1 MRIPIAVKLI
11 SLTLSFLILSTV
23 LFVYVSSLELTTA
36 MVLREEEANKSY
48 AENKATEVDQ
58 ILTALKEKTEI
69 NGALLMKARPT
80 SKDPGSLA
88 ISRDQ
93 INAEKELEF
102 NFSRDR
108 SLLALEIVERQGQ
121 NFQSIILQ
129 PKKSWLEE
137 KKLQETVFVRART
150 EADFPLHFVFQ
161 KNLEVMNISPNK
173 ETPVFALGLPLVQDA
188 QNQVSHI
195 VVAYY
200 DLRLLQNSFS
210 QDSER
215 TFFLS
220 DRRGILLAHQ
230 NEQLA
235 LTRKNFK
242 SMPVLKLAFES
253 TLPQKQISFEDKE
266 TAESS
271 IGAYVKNLA
280 FGTTVVATIQKRIVL
295 EPAENVKR
303 EAIKMAGYMI
313 SGALI
318 LIFLFSVTL
327 TSPIEKLAGLIQHVA
342 RGDFN
347 IKAKHLVK
355 SHDEVGDLAAAFDN
369 MTEGLKERDKV
380 KNLFSKF
387 HGSSVAEDLLKNDI
401 GVGGQNKQV
410 TVFFSDIRGFTSF
423 SEQRTPEEVVQMLNE
438 YFEVMVSI
446 INRNH
451 GVVDKFIGDAIMAV
465 WGVPHSSGRDTQN
478 AVKACLE
485 MRKALLEL
493 NQKRESKGQTPLM
506 IGMGLHAGPAIS
518 GTIGSSERMEYTVIG
533 DTVNMTSRIE
543 SSTKAFG
550 TDLLISE
557 AVYDKVQDEFATE
570 VAGTAEVKGK
580 AEPIKLY
587 KVIGFRHK
595 DGRIEEIKTPY
606 SEYAKED
613 AEKVKVAG

>member
-150 EADFPLHFVFQ
+150 EADFPLPFVFQ

-195 VVAYY
+195 VIAYY
-200 DLRLLQNSFS
+200 DLRLLQKSFS

>member
-11 SLTLSFLILSTV
+11 ILTLSFLILSTV

-36 MVLREEEANKSY
+36 MVLREEDANKSY
-48 AENKATEVDQ
+48 AENRATEVDQ
-58 ILTALKEKTEI
+58 ILTSLKEKTEI
-69 NGALLMKARPT
+69 NGALLMKARAA
-80 SKDPGSLA
+80 SKESGSLM

-108 SLLALEIVERQGQ
+108 SLLALEIVERRGQ
-121 NFQSIILQ
+121 RFQSMLLQ
-129 PKKSWLEE
+129 PKKIWLEE
-137 KKLQETVFVRART
+137 KKMTEAVFVEART
-150 EADFPLHFVFQ
+150 KAEYPLSFVFQ

-173 ETPVFALGLPLVQDA
+173 DVPFFALALPLVQDP

-195 VVAYY
+195 VIAYY
-200 DLRLLQNSFS
+200 DLRLLQKSFS

-242 SMPVLKLAFES
+242 SMPVLKLSFES
-253 TLPQKQISFEDKE
+253 TLPQKQISFEDTE

-280 FGTTVVATIQKRIVL
+280 FGTTVVTTIQKKIVL

-347 IKAKHLVK
+347 IKARHLVR

-465 WGVPHSSGRDTQN
+465 WGAPHSSGRDTQN
-478 AVKACLE
+478 AVNACLE

-493 NQKRESKGQTPLM
+493 NQKRESKGQPPLM

-550 TDLLISE
+550 TDLLVSE
-557 AVYDKVQDEFATE
+557 AVYDKVQDEFAGE

-595 DGRIEEIKTPY
+595 DGRIEEIRTPY

-613 AEKVKVAG
+613 ADKVKVAG

>member
-11 SLTLSFLILSTV
+11 TLTLSFLILSTV

-36 MVLREEEANKSY
+36 MVLREEDANKSY
-48 AENKATEVDQ
+48 AENRATEVDQ

-69 NGALLMKARPT
+69 NGALLMKARPS
-80 SKDPGSLA
+80 SKDPSSLV

-93 INAEKELEF
+93 MNAEKELEF

-121 NFQSIILQ
+121 SYKPMILQ

-137 KKLQETVFVRART
+137 KQLPETVFAQARSQA
-150 EADFPLHFVFQ
+150 EFPLSFVFQ

-173 ETPVFALGLPLVQDA
+173 DFPFFALALPLVQDL

-195 VVAYY
+195 VIAYY
-200 DLRLLQNSFS
+200 DLRLLQKSFS

-242 SMPVLKLAFES
+242 SMPVLKLALES
-253 TLPQKQISFEDKE
+253 TLPQKQISFEDTE
-266 TAESS
+266 TEESS
-271 IGAYVKNLA
+271 IGAYVKNLP
-280 FGTTVVATIQKRIVL
+280 FGTTVVTTIQKRIVL

-465 WGVPHSSGRDTQN
+465 WGAPHSNGRDTQN
-478 AVKACLE
+478 AVNACLE

-493 NQKRESKGQTPLM
+493 NKKREAKGQPPLM

-557 AVYDKVQDEFATE
+557 SVYDKVQDEFAGE

-580 AEPIKLY
+580 AEPIKLF

-613 AEKVKVAG
+613 ADKVKVAG

>member
-11 SLTLSFLILSTV
+11 FLTLSFLILSTV
-23 LFVYVSSLELTTA
+23 LFVYVSSIELTTA
-36 MVLREEEANKSY
+36 MVLREEDANKSH

-58 ILTALKEKTEI
+58 ILTSLKEKTEI
-69 NGALLMKARPT
+69 NGALLMKARPSST
-80 SKDPGSLA
+80 NPGSMM

-93 INAEKELEF
+93 MNAEKELEF

-108 SLLALEIVERQGQ
+108 SLLALEIFERQGAG
-121 NFQSIILQ
+121 FKSTILQ
-129 PKKSWLEE
+129 PKKAWLEE
-137 KKLQETVFVRART
+137 KKLTDSIFSQARAS
-150 EADFPLHFVFQ
+150 ADFKFDFVFQ
-161 KNLEVMNISPNK
+161 KNIDVINLSPSKEISF
-173 ETPVFALGLPLVQDA
+173 FALALPLVQDT

-200 DLRLLQNSFS
+200 DLRLLQKSFS

-235 LTRKNFK
+235 LLRKNFR
-242 SMPVLKLAFES
+242 SMPVVQLAFES
-253 TLPQKQISFEDKE
+253 TLPQKQISFEDTE
-266 TAESS
+266 TAEPS

-280 FGTTVVATIQKRIVL
+280 FGTTVVTTIQKKIVL

-446 INRNH
+446 INKNY

-465 WGVPHSSGRDTQN
+465 WGAPHSSGRDTQN
-478 AVKACLE
+478 AVNACLE

-493 NQKRESKGQTPLM
+493 NQKRQNKGQPPLM

-557 AVYDKVQDEFATE
+557 AVYEKVQDEFAGE
-570 VAGTAEVKGK
+570 VAGSAEVKGK

-595 DGRIEEIKTPY
+595 DGRIEEVKTPY

-613 AEKVKVAG
+613 ADKVKVAG